1 MFLRNHQ
8 KKSRGQK
15 ILKSPVHL
23 EAEKLNI
30 PIRHPNNLNNETEI
44 QFIKKVKAHFVVVV
58 AYGQMIPDKLL
69 NEKNL
74 IPEYPCIVTSEM
86 EGSCPHSKVNNG
98 EG

>member
-1 MFLRNHQ
+1 MSYRIIFMGTPEFSVPILRSLNLKYKILRVYTQ
-8 KKSRGQK
+8 SPKKKSRGQK

-58 AYGQMIPDKLL
+58 AYGQMI
-69 NEKNL
+69 
-74 IPEYPCIVTSEM
+74 
-86 EGSCPHSKVNNG
+86 
-98 EG
+98 

>member
-1 MFLRNHQ
+1 MGTSEFSVPILRSLNLKYKIVSVFTLIT

-44 QFIKKVKAHFVVVV
+44 QFIKSS
-58 AYGQMIPDKLL
+58 LR
-69 NEKNL
+69 
-74 IPEYPCIVTSEM
+74 SR
-86 EGSCPHSKVNNG
+86 GSLWSNDTR
-98 EG
+98 